1 MLGINLIKNL
11 QALISVR
18 VPLETIPTKGKL
30 KFDCK
35 NVLNSNCSNSSGNNN
50 DNNNKN
56 ISITRIIKMMMIKVI
71 VMIIII
77 KKFFDNNN
85 D

>member
-1 MLGINLIKNL
+1 MLGINLIN

-18 VPLETIPTKGKL
+18 VPLETIPAKGKL

-35 NVLNSNCSNSSGNNN
+35 NVLNSNSSGNNN
-50 DNNNKN
+50 DNSNKN
-56 ISITRIIKMMMIKVI
+56 ISITRIIKMMMIKII